1 MKTMTKRTA
10 VAALTGVMAVGMLTG
25 CGEKKLDGTKTVA
38 TVDGTEIPL
47 GIVSLSVRE
56 GQAQTEAMYKSF
68 MGGQDYSIWS
78 MDAEDGKT
86 YGEQAVEQSLKDV
99 ELMYIMKEKAADYN
113 VEVTDDDEQ
122 KIADAAAAFMA
133 ANSEETLQ
141 ELAVSEDQVKTY
153 LELQTYKSRMHDPL
167 IADVDK
173 DVSDEEAQQSSFDYV
188 SISTADLSDDEIK
201 QKKEDAQKIL
211 DDLKAAGSDGDLNEI
226 AKSVDDSYS
235 SVSGTFDT
243 NEDAAKEDSDEESDS
258 SSSSSA
264 YPDEVMK
271 VLRTLKD
278 GEIGPDVIETD
289 TSYYVVKLDK
299 VNDEEATETKKRSI
313 ISTRENKLYTDTT
326 EKWLD
331 DADINV
337 EKKVLKTLKVTDNHK
352 FSIATEPT
360 EEAAATETPEVTEAA
375 EETEATATPEATEET
390 EATTTPEVTEA
401 ASYNTDS
408 SLEVTDGNKVN
419 IDYVGKIDGVAFDG
433 GSTDGKGTDLVIG
446 SGTYIDNFEE
456 QLIGAHPGDKVEVT
470 VVFPDDYQ
478 AADLAGKEAV
488 FDVTVNGIYE

>member
-1 MKTMTKRTA
+1 MIEGDTACYVAKVTSLNDKT
-10 VAALTGVMAVGMLTG
+10 
-25 CGEKKLDGTKTVA
+25 
-38 TVDGTEIPL
+38 
-47 GIVSLSVRE
+47 
-56 GQAQTEAMYKSF
+56 
-68 MGGQDYSIWS
+68 
-78 MDAEDGKT
+78 
-86 YGEQAVEQSLKDV
+86 
-99 ELMYIMKEKAADYN
+99 
-113 VEVTDDDEQ
+113 
-122 KIADAAAAFMA
+122 
-133 ANSEETLQ
+133 
-141 ELAVSEDQVKTY
+141 
-153 LELQTYKSRMHDPL
+153 
-167 IADVDK
+167 
-173 DVSDEEAQQSSFDYV
+173 
-188 SISTADLSDDEIK
+188 
-201 QKKEDAQKIL
+201 
-211 DDLKAAGSDGDLNEI
+211 
-226 AKSVDDSYS
+226 
-235 SVSGTFDT
+235 
-243 NEDAAKEDSDEESDS
+243 
-258 SSSSSA
+258 
-264 YPDEVMK
+264 
-271 VLRTLKD
+271 
-278 GEIGPDVIETD
+278 
-289 TSYYVVKLDK
+289 
-299 VNDEEATETKKRSI
+299 ATETKKQSI

-352 FSIATEPT
+352 FSIATATPEPT